1 MRLGTKGKKA
11 LGYAKK
17 GVVVAGA
24 VGSIVGIG
32 KKATHKVEEKVEDTK
47 AKIDAGKV
55 IAGGIADAGKSAV
68 ADVKANPL
76 KAGAA
81 VDKAKVKVGG
91 IAAAAKIDPVG
102 TADTIEF
109 ARNPTAPPPPRAP
122 VDSRYGKPDEG
133 GSGRRRDTQ
142 DTSRA
147 GDIEGMIKTCKFKYK
162 KRKDPRERRKCIKR
176 VKEGGRP

>member
-47 AKIDAGKV
+47 EKVEAGKV
-55 IAGGIADAGKSAV
+55 IAGGLADVGKDAV
-68 ADVKANPL
+68 ADVKANPF

-81 VDKAKVKVGG
+81 VDKAKVKAGG

-102 TADTIEF
+102 TADTIQF

-122 VDSRYGKPDEG
+122 VDTRYGTPDEG
-133 GSGRRRDTQ
+133 GTGAVVERGGFQSTGGGGDIRVCDRKYEGRMNTRNRKKCKKRV
-142 DTSRA
+142 RA
-147 GDIEGMIKTCKFKYK
+147 GGM
-162 KRKDPRERRKCIKR
+162 P
-176 VKEGGRP
+176 

>member
-32 KKATHKVEEKVEDTK
+32 KKATHKVEDTKEKVE
-47 AKIDAGKV
+47 AGKV
-55 IAGGIADAGKSAV
+55 IAGGLADVGKDAV
-68 ADVKANPL
+68 ADVKANPF

-81 VDKAKVKVGG
+81 VDKAKVKAGG

-102 TADTIEF
+102 AADTIEF

-122 VDSRYGKPDEG
+122 VDRRYGTPDEG
-133 GSGRRRDTQ
+133 GTGAVVERGGFQSTGGG
-142 DTSRA
+142 
-147 GDIEGMIKTCKFKYK
+147 GDIRVCDRKYQGRMNTRNRKKCK
-162 KRKDPRERRKCIKR
+162 KR
-176 VKEGGRP
+176 VKAGGMP